1 MHHSDHCD
9 RCNGPLELSI
19 MSKFNRDI
27 ICTPCKDD
35 ECEAPGYAAADA
47 AEVAA
52 VRAGDY
58 NFPGIGLSPQDQA
71 FLAAR
76 RAARKSPTTVEG

>member
-1 MHHSDHCD
+1 
-9 RCNGPLELSI
+9 

-52 VRAGDY
+52 VRGGNY
-58 NFPGIGLSPQDQA
+58 NFPGIGLSPQDQE

-76 RAARKSPTTVEG
+76 RAARKSHTTAEG

>member
-1 MHHSDHCD
+1 MTMRYANHCD
-9 RCNGPLELSI
+9 RCNGPLVLSM
-19 MSKFNRDI
+19 MSKFNTDI
-27 ICTPCKDD
+27 LCTQCQDD

-58 NFPGIGLSPQDQA
+58 NFLGTGLSPQDHA

-76 RAARKSPTTVEG
+76 RAARKSQNVA

>member
-1 MHHSDHCD
+1 MTMRYANHCD
-9 RCNGPLELSI
+9 RCNGPLALSM
-19 MSKFNRDI
+19 MSKFNTDI
-27 ICTPCKDD
+27 LCTQCQDD
-35 ECEAPGYAAADA
+35 EREAPGYASAEA

-58 NFPGIGLSPQDQA
+58 NFPGIGLSPQDQE

-76 RAARKSPTTVEG
+76 RAARKSHTTA

>member
-1 MHHSDHCD
+1 
-9 RCNGPLELSI
+9 

-52 VRAGDY
+52 VRSGNY
-58 NFPGIGLSPQDQA
+58 NFSGIGLSPQDHKC
-71 FLAAR
+71 LAAR
-76 RAARKSPTTVEG
+76 RVARKSHTTAEG

>member
-9 RCNGPLELSI
+9 RCNGPLELPI

-58 NFPGIGLSPQDQA
+58 NFPGIGLSPQGQA

-76 RAARKSPTTVEG
+76 RAARKSHTTA

>member
-1 MHHSDHCD
+1 MHHADHCD
-9 RCNGPLELSI
+9 RCNGPLALSM
-19 MSKFNRDI
+19 MSKFNSEI
-27 ICTPCKDD
+27 ICTHCQDD

-58 NFPGIGLSPQDQA
+58 NFPGIGLSPQDQE

-76 RAARKSPTTVEG
+76 RAARKSPTAA

>member
-1 MHHSDHCD
+1 MRHANHCD
-9 RCNGPLELSI
+9 RCNGSLDSSI

-27 ICTPCKDD
+27 LCTPCQDD

-58 NFPGIGLSPQDQA
+58 NFPGTGLSPQDQA

-76 RAARKSPTTVEG
+76 RAARKS